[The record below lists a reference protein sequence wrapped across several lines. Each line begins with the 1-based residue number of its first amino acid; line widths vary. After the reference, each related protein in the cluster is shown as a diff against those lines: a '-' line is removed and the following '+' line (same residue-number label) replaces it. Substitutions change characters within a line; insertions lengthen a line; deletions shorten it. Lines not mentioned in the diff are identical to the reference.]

1 MRITDLI
8 KNSEL
13 FHLFAAK
20 SRFLHFFSPGLSA
33 DHQLFNPEKYHIYIT
48 LPAHYFPAMFLPP
61 VTASKTL
68 QCNVS
73 TWHKFIYV
81 APSGAGNVPSAC
93 FRFASA
99 CYCLQDVAVQRLYMH
114 KFICATPLGGNSIFP
129 KKEILIPQA
138 GSDNQS
144 IRPFQIPHYL
154 LLKPLRYSRDSAG
167 PCAGG
172 FSHFLY
178 FATQMSIRECEQT
191 RGKIYDIA
199 FSVVS

>member
-48 LPAHYFPAMFLPP
+48 LLSHYFPSMFLPP
-61 VTASKTL
+61 VSGLLPRVTASK
-68 QCNVS
+68 
-73 TWHKFIYV
+73 
-81 APSGAGNVPSAC
+81 
-93 FRFASA
+93 
-99 CYCLQDVAVQRLYMH
+99 DVAVHVSTCTNLFMS
-114 KFICATPLGGNSIFP
+114 PLQDGNSNFP
-129 KKEILIPQA
+129 KKEILIPHA

-167 PCAGG
+167 PCAGA
-172 FSHFLY
+172 FLISC
-178 FATQMSIRECEQT
+178 TSQHKCL
-191 RGKIYDIA
+191 
-199 FSVVS
+199 

>member
-73 TWHKFIYV
+73 TCTNLFVPPLW
-81 APSGAGNVPSAC
+81 AGIPFS
-93 FRFASA
+93 
-99 CYCLQDVAVQRLYMH
+99 
-114 KFICATPLGGNSIFP
+114 P
-129 KKEILIPQA
+129 KKK
-138 GSDNQS
+138 
-144 IRPFQIPHYL
+144 F
-154 LLKPLRYSRDSAG
+154 
-167 PCAGG
+167 
-172 FSHFLY
+172 
-178 FATQMSIRECEQT
+178 
-191 RGKIYDIA
+191 
-199 FSVVS
+199 